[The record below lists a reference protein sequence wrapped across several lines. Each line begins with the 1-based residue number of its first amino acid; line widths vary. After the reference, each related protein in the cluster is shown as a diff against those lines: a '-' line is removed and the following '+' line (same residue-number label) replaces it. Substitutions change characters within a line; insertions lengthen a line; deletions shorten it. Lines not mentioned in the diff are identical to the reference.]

1 MIDLVKNPV
10 YGRIGDGWAFASEL
24 KAFWKLPN
32 FKREID
38 RKILG
43 NYLQTGYVSGGECIY
58 KDCFKVDPG
67 TIIEF
72 DQECLLPTK
81 FRYYSYK
88 KQLDKSS
95 SNRFSGSDNFALKET
110 EDKLRDVISMQM
122 ISDVP
127 IGGFLVGIDLRFL
140 CIAKRLQRL
149 QWKPAQLV
157 FPIVID
163 ESLSKAVANHME
175 QFIHLL
181 LTGRMQSYNKLQIF
195 TMSLLQMHLK
205 YTILLSELDSKI
217 RNSGFFR

>member
-1 MIDLVKNPV
+1 MVKSTITLRYNVPNFSWKTHSDTETLVELISRLGLIHTLKELHGMFAFALWDRKLKKLSLARDRFGEKPLY

-127 IGGFLVGIDLRFL
+127 IGGFLSGGIDLRLFVH
-140 CIAKRLQRL
+140 C
-149 QWKPAQLV
+149 
-157 FPIVID
+157 
-163 ESLSKAVANHME
+163 
-175 QFIHLL
+175 
-181 LTGRMQSYNKLQIF
+181 
-195 TMSLLQMHLK
+195 
-205 YTILLSELDSKI
+205 
-217 RNSGFFR
+217 